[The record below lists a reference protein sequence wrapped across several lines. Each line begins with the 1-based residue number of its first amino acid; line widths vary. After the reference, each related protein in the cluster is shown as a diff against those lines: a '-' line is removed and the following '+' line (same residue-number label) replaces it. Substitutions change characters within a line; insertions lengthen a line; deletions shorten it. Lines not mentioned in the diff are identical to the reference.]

1 MKNRA
6 PSVLCL
12 ALLSSGCA
20 ASADPLPPPMSRGL
34 FTSTASMNGQDFAAR
49 AVLMEAPDGSL
60 AFALRA
66 YGTEESGVQYFENV
80 LQISMYVSV
89 SADAVHDSARMSFRE
104 DFVPA
109 SVGIRSA
116 SLVTDSPAAF
126 ELEVYDDGAFHGA
139 ISGEVVDEETSAVTE
154 LQVAFEGVLEGVD
167 CDVNAGG
174 AGELVLT
181 DVVQLD
187 CTSDEF
193 AATLSHPPA
202 GG

>member
-1 MKNRA
+1 
-6 PSVLCL
+6 
-12 ALLSSGCA
+12 
-20 ASADPLPPPMSRGL
+20 
-34 FTSTASMNGQDFAAR
+34 
-49 AVLMEAPDGSL
+49 MEAPDGSV

-66 YGTEESGVQYFENV
+66 YGTEEGGVQYVDNV
-80 LQISMYVSV
+80 LQIDLYVSV

-109 SVGIRSA
+109 SVGIRSG

-139 ISGEVVDEETSAVTE
+139 ISGQVIDAETRAVTE

-174 AGELVLT
+174 AGVLVLT